1 MFGLIHER
9 MGLEPHVYPKGTRF
23 DGRKLTWIGSM
34 AKQKSVCYTWH
45 TSKVKTFED
54 AQKMTAIVGTSS
66 STATGSV
73 MPRML
78 NSMAGTKFKIIRG
91 YDPAEVFLAM
101 ERGELDGLCG
111 YGWGS
116 MKTARPDFIRDKK
129 LNLILQFSNQSHAE
143 LEGKVPVMMD
153 YITNPRDRS
162 MLNLVFGTQ
171 EMGRPFVGPP
181 AMPKARVAA
190 LRNAFNMVMKDP
202 AFLADAKK
210 RRLEIDPI
218 TGETIEKLVNELY
231 KTPKD
236 IATLTAG
243 YRKPAKVGES
253 KRRINWKKV
262 DVTLSKKKG
271 RYVYFTA
278 GGEAHRA
285 KLSGKRTKVKIAGK
299 KAKTKNLKAGM
310 KCNVTYPG
318 HHGMAK
324 AITCQ

>member
-1 MFGLIHER
+1 
-9 MGLEPHVYPKGTRF
+9 
-23 DGRKLTWIGSM
+23 
-34 AKQKSVCYTWH
+34 
-45 TSKVKTFED
+45 
-54 AQKMTAIVGTSS
+54 MTAIVGTSS

-210 RRLEIDPI
+210 TRI
-218 TGETIEKLVNELY
+218 TINYHSGAEVDKLIAGFLA
-231 KTPKD
+231 TPAD
-236 IATLTAG
+236 AIAM
-243 YRKPAKVGES
+243 AK
-253 KRRINWKKV
+253 KALARP
-262 DVTLSKKKG
+262 KKK
-271 RYVYFTA
+271 
-278 GGEAHRA
+278 
-285 KLSGKRTKVKIAGK
+285 
-299 KAKTKNLKAGM
+299 
-310 KCNVTYPG
+310 
-318 HHGMAK
+318 
-324 AITCQ
+324 